1 MTLPL
6 VGYGGRSG
14 RRWRW
19 RERSWKRMRNAVPVP
34 TLRSDGHPRHRKVPG
49 QCPNTAR
56 LAFLQTGRGFTN
68 HGWRLKALRGQSTVG
83 RWSLSFSWTCAIRLG
98 VAQNEIRASY
108 KIKPTSAKC
117 PSLSVRCHSLCHPL
131 QQQECVNQADV
142 SVCVRHVTHFPTI
155 SRCAEDDGCY
165 TFNGI

>member
-1 MTLPL
+1 
-6 VGYGGRSG
+6 
-14 RRWRW
+14 
-19 RERSWKRMRNAVPVP
+19 MRNAVPVQ
-34 TLRSDGHPRHRKVPG
+34 TLRSAGHPRHRKVPG

-68 HGWRLKALRGQSTVG
+68 HGLRLKALRGQSP
-83 RWSLSFSWTCAIRLG
+83 RWGAGHFLFRGPAQFAWA
-98 VAQNEIRASY
+98 VARNEIRASY

-155 SRCAEDDGCY
+155 GRCAEDDGCY